1 MHRPKAETARSRRD
15 GTAPPAGYDAR
26 ILRGVLRIP
35 AAILLLCGAL
45 LATSAVGASA
55 APNPSSAAASAACP
69 KQQVEVAT
77 GCASR
82 IAARRHIEAMV
93 REAMPE
99 MGLRASIVQVD
110 TGTQALV
117 RAGFGN
123 SMKGTPANPHMY
135 WRIGSIAIPYLINI
149 LLQLQDEGKLSLD
162 DPLSKYR
169 PNFPE
174 GKEVTL
180 RNLASVTSGYP
191 DFIQENEAFQKVLF
205 ENPFRQWTAN
215 ELIHW
220 AFTLP
225 PVCKPG
231 TCFHYAHTNFAIL
244 SQVIAKVS
252 GKSVETLMHERV
264 LGPLGLDH
272 TAVTRYP
279 AFPGPGLHAY
289 TGERGFYEDCTFWS
303 PSWSIGAGTVVT
315 STMADAVHGFREMSR
330 GALISKQANRERLS
344 PSNTAG
350 LTSSAGTFNSSSYYG
365 LGLLVNNGWQLQ
377 NPFIDGYTGLAA
389 YLPSADISVGIV
401 TTQLPQ
407 SSNNGVG
414 YASELFS
421 QVAAYLGHEVKF

>member
-1 MHRPKAETARSRRD
+1 MREA
-15 GTAPPAGYDAR
+15 
-26 ILRGVLRIP
+26 LRIP
-35 AAILLLCGAL
+35 VAILLLCGAL
-45 LATSAVGASA
+45 LVALAASASA
-55 APNPSSAAASAACP
+55 APGPSKPSAAAACP
-69 KQQVEVAT
+69 RQQVEVAS

-82 IAARRHIEAMV
+82 IAARKHVEAMI
-93 REAMPE
+93 RDAMPK
-99 MGLRASIVQVD
+99 MGLRAAIVQVD
-110 TGTQALV
+110 TGQQPLV
-117 RAGFGN
+117 QAGFGN

-135 WRIGSIAIPYLINI
+135 WRIGSIAIPYLINL

-174 GKEVTL
+174 ANEVTL
-180 RNLASVTSGYP
+180 RMLASVTSGYP
-191 DFIQENEAFQKVLF
+191 DFIQENEAFQQVLF

-244 SQVIAKVS
+244 SQVIAKVT
-252 GKSVETLMHERV
+252 GRSVAALMHERV
-264 LGPLGLDH
+264 LGPLGLDK

-279 AFPGPGLHAY
+279 AFPGPALHAY
-289 TGERGFYEDCTFWS
+289 TGERGVYEDCTFWS
-303 PSWSIGAGTVVT
+303 PSWSIGAGTVLT
-315 STMADAVHGFREMSR
+315 STMADTVHGFREMSR
-330 GALISKQANRERLS
+330 GALISKQANRERVS
-344 PSNTAG
+344 PRNTAG
-350 LTSSAGTFNSSSYYG
+350 LGIFKSNSYYG

-377 NPFIDGYTGLAA
+377 NPFIDGYTGIAA
-389 YLPSADISVGIV
+389 YLPAQDLSVGIV

-414 YASELFS
+414 YASKLF
-421 QVAAYLGHEVKF
+421 AKLAEYLSPDHQIKF

>member
-1 MHRPKAETARSRRD
+1 MRR
-15 GTAPPAGYDAR
+15 A
-26 ILRGVLRIP
+26 LRIP

-45 LATSAVGASA
+45 LATVAASASA
-55 APNPSSAAASAACP
+55 APDPSKASASAACP
-69 KQQVEVAT
+69 KQQVEVAS

-82 IAARRHIEAMV
+82 FAARKHIEAMI

-99 MGLRASIVQVD
+99 MGLRASIVQVS
-110 TGTQALV
+110 TGKQPLV
-117 RAGFGN
+117 QAGFGN
-123 SMKGTPANPHMY
+123 SMKGTPASPHMY
-135 WRIGSIAIPYLINI
+135 WRIGSIAIPYLINV

-174 GKEVTL
+174 ADEVTL
-180 RNLASVTSGYP
+180 RMLASVTSGYP
-191 DFIQENEAFQKVLF
+191 DFIQENEAFQKLLF
-205 ENPFRQWTAN
+205 ENPFRQWTPN

-225 PVCKPG
+225 MPCKPG

-244 SQVIAKVS
+244 SQVISKVTGMS
-252 GKSVETLMHERV
+252 IATLMHQRV

-289 TGERGFYEDCTFWS
+289 TGERGIYEDCTFWS
-303 PSWSIGAGTVVT
+303 PSWSIGAGTVMT
-315 STMADAVHGFREMSR
+315 STMADVVHGFREMSR
-330 GALISKQANRERLS
+330 GALISKQANKERLS
-344 PSNTAG
+344 PRNTSG
-350 LTSSAGTFNSSSYYG
+350 LGIFNSTAYYG
-365 LGLLVNNGWQLQ
+365 LGLLVNNEWQIQ

-389 YLPSADISVGIV
+389 YLPSQDLSVGIV

-414 YASELFS
+414 YASELFAKL
-421 QVAAYLGHEVKF
+421 AAYLSPDHEVKF

>member
-1 MHRPKAETARSRRD
+1 VLLVALVGS
-15 GTAPPAGYDAR
+15 AG
-26 ILRGVLRIP
+26 
-35 AAILLLCGAL
+35 
-45 LATSAVGASA
+45 A
-55 APNPSSAAASAACP
+55 APSPSAAAPSAACP
-69 KQQVEVAT
+69 KQQVQIAN
-77 GCASR
+77 GCRSR
-82 IAARRHIEAMV
+82 RAARLEIEAIV

-99 MGLRASIVQVD
+99 MGLRASIVQVS
-110 TGTQALV
+110 TGTQPLV
-117 RAGFGN
+117 QAGFGN

-174 GKEVTL
+174 ADEVTL
-180 RNLASVTSGYP
+180 RMLASVTSGYP
-191 DFIQENEAFQKVLF
+191 DFIQENEAFQNLLF
-205 ENPFRQWTAN
+205 ENPFRQWSAN

-252 GKSVETLMHERV
+252 GKSVDALMHERI

-279 AFPGPGLHAY
+279 AFPGLGLHAY
-289 TGERGFYEDCTFWS
+289 TGERGHYEDCTFWS

-315 STMADAVHGFREMSR
+315 STMADAVHGFRAMSR
-330 GALISKQANRERLS
+330 GDLISEQANKERLS

-350 LTSSAGTFNSSSYYG
+350 LASSAGTFNSSSYYG

-389 YLPSADISVGIV
+389 YLPSKDLSIGIV

-407 SSNNGVG
+407 SSNSGVG
-414 YASELFS
+414 YASELFAKL
-421 QVAAYLGHEVKF
+421 AAYFGHEVKF